1 MSIDF
6 SLLLSELETLRDC
19 TLCPR
24 HCHADRFSQ
33 NLGYCQAGT
42 GFSIS
47 SICIH
52 RGEEPVISGSR
63 GICNIFFT
71 NCNLQCTYC
80 QNYQISDNRRNHA
93 SEEITLREVIRQIT
107 EILDIGI
114 NIVGFVTPS
123 HFIPQMKIII
133 RAIEEAGYHPSWVY
147 NTNGY
152 DNVDTLR
159 SLEGIIDVYLP
170 DFKYFNTYVAKEL
183 SDASDYPE
191 VASAAL
197 KEMYR
202 QKGSTLLINEQGY
215 AESGILIRHLVLPG
229 QVENSQ
235 HVLKFIAEE
244 ISPHLHIGLMS
255 QYSPTRRVMR
265 DPVLGRALTKEEYN
279 RVIATMERLG
289 MSKGFIQ
296 EMESFAHYRPDFN
309 KNHPFESD

>member
-1 MSIDF
+1 MDF
-6 SLLLSELETLRDC
+6 SPLLTDLETLHDC
-19 TLCPR
+19 ALCPR
-24 HCHADRFSQ
+24 HCHADRFSP
-33 NLGYCQAGT
+33 NDGYCQAGT

-80 QNYQISDNRRNHA
+80 QNYQISDNSRDHTY
-93 SEEITLREVIRQIT
+93 EEMPLHEVIRQIK
-107 EILDIGI
+107 EILATGI
-114 NIVGFVTPS
+114 NIVGFVSPS

-133 RAIEEAGYHPSWVY
+133 KAIEGGGYHPTWVY

-152 DNVDTLR
+152 DSVEILS

-170 DFKYFNTYVAKEL
+170 DFKYMSSSVAKEL
-183 SDASDYPE
+183 SDAPDYPE

-197 KEMYR
+197 KEMFR
-202 QKGSTLLINEQGY
+202 QKGSALLINDQGY

-229 QVENSQ
+229 QVENSKN
-235 HVLKFIAEE
+235 VLKFIAEE

-255 QYSPTRRVMR
+255 QYYPTDRVSR
-265 DPVLGRALTKEEYN
+265 DPALGRALTREEYTD
-279 RVIATMERLG
+279 VIATMERLE

-296 EMESFAHYRPDFN
+296 GMESFAHYRPDFN
-309 KNHPFESD
+309 KNHPFEPD